1 MIDFFKFQDIVKV
14 LPNVFGKSFHRF
26 LKKTDFVLS
35 KIVLKFIFFVM
46 FLHFFYLTS
55 TEESETEDSGTETA
69 EKNNGVEKSK
79 EDEEEKSVSDY
90 SDILPPS
97 PSNIRD
103 SIKQKFLVEM
113 PEDFYQFYEFCKVT
127 N

>member
-1 MIDFFKFQDIVKV
+1 
-14 LPNVFGKSFHRF
+14 
-26 LKKTDFVLS
+26 
-35 KIVLKFIFFVM
+35 M

-90 SDILPPS
+90 SESLPPS